1 MIVQVRQQCVKAG
14 LSELETMKCHAALST
29 LETALQAEC
38 SVYQKDERP
47 VYCHLWYYAKLWE
60 NNQKDLPKETE
71 WVH

>member
-14 LSELETMKCHAALST
+14 ISELETMKCHAALSA

-47 VYCHLWYYAKLWE
+47 VYRHLWYYAKLWE
-60 NNQKDLPKETE
+60 DNQDLPKETE